1 MEDVIRIPLA
11 DGTNIIE
18 VPVDE
23 LPDDVSD
30 VLDLLKAEAVDLAT
44 YHRFG
49 EAYYRRANY
58 KAFRQLM
65 LQGIAVITDVA
76 NKSKYVVVVRGRRC
90 GCTHVCN
97 PICDLRPLRPLRS
110 TWPPRPRTL
119 TSPRL
124 APPPPTPLS
133 FPRKVRA
140 RLKVMAGP
148 NQTVRGAD

>member
-97 PICDLRPLRPLRS
+97 PICDLRPLRSAIYLASATAHAHLPAPCASPPHPPL
-110 TWPPRPRTL
+110 
-119 TSPRL
+119 
-124 APPPPTPLS
+124 PPTQGTS
-133 FPRKVRA
+133 KTQSHGRTKSNCTWR
-140 RLKVMAGP
+140 
-148 NQTVRGAD
+148 

>member
-97 PICDLRPLRPLRS
+97 PICDLRPLRSAIYNGLRDRARS
-110 TWPPRPRTL
+110 PPRAL
-119 TSPRL
+119 RL
-124 APPPPTPLS
+124 PPHPPLPPTQGTS
-133 FPRKVRA
+133 KTQSHGRTKSNCTWR
-140 RLKVMAGP
+140 
-148 NQTVRGAD
+148 